1 MDFKK
6 ILIVE
11 DNLNQSK
18 SLFDIIRAKGYKPE
32 VAVNAGE
39 ALSKMEIETPVVA
52 LIDLKLGNESGLEV
66 IRAIKERS
74 PHTECIVLTGH
85 VSHSSAIEAIDLG
98 AYSYL
103 QKPYEMGQLLL
114 TIERAI
120 EKQLTE
126 KARRAAEEKFTVA
139 FRSNPGAVS
148 ISALADERFIDVND
162 GFLSLSG
169 YKRHEVAEQTC
180 EELGFWAV
188 SEQHRKFIEELQNLG
203 IVNNFEITFR
213 CKNGELRTGLISAE
227 TIHLNQKSCI
237 LSVIIDITQRRR
249 AEEALREL
257 AAHQESVRE
266 EERTRIARE
275 IHDDLGQTLTA
286 LKMDLSWM
294 VKKIPASQQALL
306 EKTNI
311 MIGLTSN
318 LIKSVQKISADLRP
332 GLLDDLGLAAAI
344 DWEIKAFQERTA
356 INCSYAFHP
365 EQIELDR
372 EHTTALYRIFLE
384 ALTNIARH
392 AGASRLEVLLA
403 AGKEWLNLTIRDNGI
418 GIAEEQISS
427 NRAYGLIGMRERV
440 QRLDGEFYI
449 HGTPEKGTEIE
460 IKIPIKSPGK
470 QALN

>member
-18 SLFDIIRAKGYKPE
+18 SLSDIIRVNGYKPE
-32 VAVNAGE
+32 IAVSAGE
-39 ALSKMEIETPVVA
+39 TLSKMGTETPVVA

-85 VSHSSAIEAIDLG
+85 VSQSSAIEAIDLG

-103 QKPYEMGQLLL
+103 QKPYEMDQLLL

-126 KARRAAEEKFTVA
+126 KAKRAAEEKFAVA

-148 ISALADERFIDVND
+148 ISTLPDERFIDVND
-162 GFLSLSG
+162 SFLSLSG
-169 YKRHEVAEQTC
+169 YKRREVVEQTC
-180 EELGFWAV
+180 AEIGFWAV
-188 SEQHRKFIEELQNLG
+188 SEQHRKFIKELQDLG
-203 IVNNFEITFR
+203 MVNNFEITFR
-213 CKNGELRTGLISAE
+213 CKNGELHTGLISAE
-227 TIHLNQKSCI
+227 TIYLNEKSCI
-237 LSVIIDITQRRR
+237 LAVIIDITQRRR

-257 AAHQESVRE
+257 ATHQESIRE

-275 IHDDLGQTLTA
+275 IHDDLGQLLTA
-286 LKMDLSWM
+286 LKMDICWI

-306 EKTNI
+306 EKTDR
-311 MIGLTSN
+311 MIGLTDN

-344 DWEIKAFQERTA
+344 DWEMKSFQERTG
-356 INCSYAFHP
+356 INCSLVFHP
-365 EQIELDR
+365 EQIKLDKGC
-372 EHTTALYRIFLE
+372 TTALYRIFQE
-384 ALTNIARH
+384 TLTNIARH
-392 AGASRLEVLLA
+392 AAASRVEVNLK
-403 AGKEWLNLTIRDNGI
+403 AGMEWLSLVIRDNGI
-418 GIAEEQISS
+418 GITEEQIHSH
-427 NRAYGLIGMRERV
+427 RAYGLNGMRERV
-440 QRLDGEFYI
+440 QRLDGKLHI
-449 HGTPEKGTEIE
+449 NGILNKGTEIE
-460 IKIPIKSPGK
+460 IKIPLKKRQKP
-470 QALN
+470 